1 MPRKTNPFQELATS
15 IFATFH
21 EPRFKVEES
30 VLVRNRRT
38 GSIRELDILITDKE
52 NANNRIL
59 VECRDHKRKQD
70 VKWID
75 ELEGKSR
82 RLDLRKVI
90 AVSSSGFYSTAIKEA
105 QERGIE
111 TLTIEEAKKREWKNW
126 FFAVEKMGLNIDF
139 EPVVKRVNLVSPSG
153 FKRPSL
159 KGLSPSDIFFV
170 DLNKKKKIA
179 LSEYIKGL
187 VKDPKIVTYVRE
199 HNEAEAITHYDY
211 RVPCDKGIG
220 YCTPTGKFVPLI
232 EVIFTLDSVQRN
244 YSIPL
249 KHLKVGNKRVHVGD
263 TRILGNK
270 SRIVVE
276 EMKGKLKIMLETRVK
291 KEAL

>member
-1 MPRKTNPFQELATS
+1 MPRRTNPFQELTTS
-15 IFATFH
+15 IFACFH

-30 VLVRNRRT
+30 VLVKNKKT
-38 GSIRELDILITDKE
+38 GAIRELDILITDRR

-59 VECRDHKRKQD
+59 VECRDRKRKQD
-70 VKWID
+70 VRWID
-75 ELEGKSR
+75 ELEGKSK
-82 RLDLRKVI
+82 RLKLGKVI
-90 AVSSSGFYSTAIKEA
+90 AVSRSGFYSTAIKEA

-111 TLTIEEAKKREWKNW
+111 TLTVKEAEKREWEKW

-139 EPVVKRVNLVSPSG
+139 EPIVKKVNLVSPRG
-153 FKRPSL
+153 FKKPSL
-159 KGLSPSDIFFV
+159 KGFSPSDIFFI
-170 DLNKKKKIA
+170 DLNKKKKIR

-187 VKDPKIVTYVRE
+187 VKDPKIVTHIRE

-220 YCTPTGKFVPLI
+220 YCTPSGKFIPLF
-232 EVIFTLDSVQRN
+232 EVVFSLDSIQRS

-263 TRILGNK
+263 AKVLGNK
-270 SRIVVE
+270 TRLVVE
-276 EMKGKLKIMLETRVK
+276 EMKGKLKIMLETKVK
-291 KEAL
+291 KKI